1 MDRSRVGKGGADA
14 IQSLGHAPSSYRFTR
29 QGKVSTGH
37 QHELGGAV
45 PDNYKV
51 LARARTCR
59 LWTVEIV
66 TNGGV
71 ASTIFVAGPSASR
84 PSMMGMPRRSD
95 IRLKQS
101 LTRTCR
107 TPDDPFTRSGVGN
120 AGLETD
126 GLGMD
131 AT

>member
-1 MDRSRVGKGGADA
+1 
-14 IQSLGHAPSSYRFTR
+14 
-29 QGKVSTGH
+29 
-37 QHELGGAV
+37 LGGAIRG
-45 PDNYKV
+45 NYKV
-51 LARARTCR
+51 LARARTWR
-59 LWTVEIV
+59 LWMVEIV

-71 ASTIFVAGPSASR
+71 ASTISVAGPSASG
-84 PSMMGMPRRSD
+84 PSMMRMPIRAD

-101 LTRTCR
+101 LTRACR

-120 AGLETD
+120 AGLEND